1 MHGAR
6 ASPIDPSARRFLW
19 ICILPVIGFLVLVS
33 LVPLVL
39 ALVDSLREMSLA
51 SVARYG
57 RFIGLQNFLTVLEG
71 ESGLF
76 GALSRTAAFVLIVVP
91 VEFALGLLIAMAL
104 NREFR
109 SRRLWV
115 TILLMPT
122 MMAPVV
128 VGLIWD
134 FLLMPNFGLF
144 TWVMNNFGWF
154 QGKPVFSQPLS
165 AFAAIALIDV
175 WEWTPFMMLFMLAG
189 LLGLPQEP
197 IEAAQID
204 GASPWRVFW
213 HIQLPLLRPM
223 IVVALMFRAIDASKV
238 FETIFVLTG
247 GGPGTTTELISIHAY
262 RTAFQN
268 WELGDAAAICL
279 LIGFASLLAASIFYK
294 LVSRRAP
301 GAAADA

>member
-1 MHGAR
+1 MAVSSTATID
-6 ASPIDPSARRFLW
+6 ASVRRFMW
-19 ICILPVIGFLVLVS
+19 VCIVPVICFLILVS
-33 LVPLVL
+33 LAPLVL
-39 ALVDSLREMSLA
+39 ALIDSLREMSLA
-51 SVARYG
+51 SVSRLG
-57 RFIGLQNFLTVLEG
+57 RFIGLENFITVLAR

-76 GALSRTAAFVLIVVP
+76 SALSRTALFVAIVVP

-115 TILLMPT
+115 TILLLPT
-122 MMAPVV
+122 MIAPVV

-134 FLLMPNFGLF
+134 FLLMPNYGLF
-144 TWVMNNFGWF
+144 TWVMNNLGWF
-154 QGKPVFSQPLS
+154 QGKPVFSDPVS

-189 LLGLPQEP
+189 LLGMPQEP

-213 HIQLPLLRPM
+213 HIQLPLLRPL
-223 IVVALMFRAIDASKV
+223 IVVAVMFRAIDASKI
-238 FETIFVLTG
+238 FETIYVLTG
-247 GGPGTTTELISIHAY
+247 GGPGTATELISIYAF

-268 WELGDAAAICL
+268 WELGDAAAVCL
-279 LIGFASLLAASIFYK
+279 LIGFFSLLGASIFYK
-294 LVSRRAP
+294 IVSRQT
-301 GAAADA
+301 AAEAA